1 MFSGRFP
8 YPRLAQG
15 SFIVAISALW
25 KKLSETNLDVQ
36 HCGKPTAR
44 TYDYAERLLKL
55 QLSADQEI
63 DRIYGIGDNPP
74 VDIRGANAAG
84 KWKSILVET
93 GVHIAGESI
102 ADKRDVPDILVPD
115 IGAAVDRILSDNAE
129 KCKDLSRVTLFT
141 NEQCTLC
148 EEMKDVLRA
157 SHDIFP
163 HVLEEVNIDE
173 RPEYF
178 ERYHLDIPVR
188 RLCSR
193 RRRTIQKN

>member
-1 MFSGRFP
+1 MESQVCLDILRGDSTTQQQTIKQCVPVVTQTFNSNDDWMFSNGRFP

-25 KKLSETNLDVQ
+25 KKLSGTNLDVQ

-44 TYDYAERLLKL
+44 TYDYAERLLKS

-84 KWKSILVET
+84 KWKSVLVET

-102 ADKRDVPDILVPD
+102 ADKRDTPDILVPD

-129 KCKDLSRVTLFT
+129 K
-141 NEQCTLC
+141 
-148 EEMKDVLRA
+148 
-157 SHDIFP
+157 
-163 HVLEEVNIDE
+163 
-173 RPEYF
+173 
-178 ERYHLDIPVR
+178 
-188 RLCSR
+188 
-193 RRRTIQKN
+193 